1 MVDEVADAL
10 AGFAASLSPS
20 DAEVREGAAVAREL
34 VAPLLADGLALS
46 AVDAGSYAHGTAVA
60 GSSLFD
66 VIVVLRG
73 SRPRSPAKPLEA
85 MLAGLAPAVAR
96 AAAVQSDSLVV
107 TAGAQDGGPSI
118 RLLPAYEH
126 AAGGGPDAP
135 GTTAAAVWVVDAA
148 RHWVLC
154 RPAAR
159 GVLLARIDLD
169 GSVRELVRLLL
180 AWKHRLDVPV
190 SSYYLETVALRQAL
204 QQPSFNRLWELCWVW
219 ESLTDAGLVPV
230 PDPSS
235 PSLVQPVR
243 AAPRLAGAIEAG
255 YPVERAASSSRGA
268 SNAYHEGDAP
278 TASAYLRALF
288 GDGFP
293 EL

>member
-10 AGFAASLSPS
+10 AGFAASLRPS
-20 DAEVREGAAVAREL
+20 EREVAAAAASAREL
-34 VAPLLADGLALS
+34 VAPLVAGGLALT
-46 AVDAGSYAHGTAVA
+46 ALDAGSFAHGTAVA
-60 GSSLFD
+60 GASLFD
-66 VIVVLRG
+66 AIVVLRG
-73 SRPRSPAKPLEA
+73 SRPRSPAKALEA
-85 MLAGLAPAVAR
+85 MLAGLDP
-96 AAAVQSDSLVV
+96 AAASTAEVQGDSLVV
-107 TAGAQDGGPSI
+107 PGDAGAGAAGI

-135 GTTAAAVWVVDAA
+135 GATAAGVWVVDAA

-159 GVLLARIDLD
+159 GVLLSRIDDD

-180 AWKHRLDVPV
+180 AWKHRLGVPV

-204 QQPSFNRLWELCWVW
+204 QQPSFNRLWDLCWVW
-219 ESLTDAGLVPV
+219 EALADAGLVAV

-268 SNAYHEGDAP
+268 INAYLDGDAA
-278 TASAYLRALF
+278 TTTVYLRALF
-288 GDGFP
+288 GEGFP

>member
-1 MVDEVADAL
+1 MIDEVADAL
-10 AGFAASLSPS
+10 AGFAASLRPS
-20 DAEVREGAAVAREL
+20 EAEARAAAAVARAL

-46 AVDAGSYAHGTAVA
+46 AVDAGSFAHGTAVA

-73 SRPRSPAKPLEA
+73 SRPRSPAKALET
-85 MLAGLAPAVAR
+85 MLAGLETSGSPAAT
-96 AAAVQSDSLVV
+96 VQSDSLVM
-107 TAGAQDGGPSI
+107 TADAATGTPGV

-126 AAGGGPDAP
+126 ATGGGPDAP
-135 GTTAAAVWVVDAA
+135 GATAAAVWVVDAA

-159 GVLLARIDLD
+159 GVLLSRIDID

-190 SSYYLETVALRQAL
+190 SSYYLETVALRQTL
-204 QQPSFNRLWELCWVW
+204 QQPSFNRLWDLCWVW
-219 ESLTDAGLVPV
+219 EALSDAGLVPV

-268 SNAYHEGDAP
+268 INAYLDGDAA